1 MSIATIL
8 VRPLPKEFNPINRR
22 ILISSSFQAI
32 GLLRTSSG
40 ILFSKTSVVPWNPN
54 TELPPPPTL
63 NADGAFENQTYADE
77 SYVWYLGAQSNI
89 SESLITMSTARW
101 DSIYLEN
108 EKQIAPSELR
118 TLLLGIC
125 VFIDRII

>member
-1 MSIATIL
+1 MSFATLL
-8 VRPLPKEFNPINRR
+8 VSPFPGGFNPARINVWK
-22 ILISSSFQAI
+22 SFQAI
-32 GLLRTSSG
+32 GLLATSSMT
-40 ILFSKTSVVPWNPN
+40 FSETYFISGVLWDPN

-63 NADGAFENQTYADE
+63 NADGAFENQTYADG